1 MNKLLTF
8 AVFIIGVF
16 ISLFIFPDGAVAS
29 VLSGVV
35 CITAILLIDK
45 IFESKSA
52 EFLKSVFLVALI
64 LRIFLA
70 LMISL
75 MGWENI
81 FGPDA
86 ITFDLAGQRIVGYWT
101 GPMNINAQS
110 LERAISFSEPGWGMH
125 YLAGIIYY
133 FLGRNP
139 LAIQFLSCTAGA
151 AAVPC
156 VYYCANKIFNNMR
169 VAKTSALAVG
179 LFPAMILWSSQMLKD
194 GFIIFFLLLSMALII
209 KLHQDFDYLTI
220 LTLLLSLLALFS
232 LRTYIFY
239 MVTAAIIGSFIVGAG
254 KTSEAI
260 GKRMAVL
267 LLVGAAAGYFGFG
280 GTSTET
286 KNTTYDIERL
296 QNYRHY
302 QAEGTNTGF
311 GEDFDVT
318 TVEGTATLLPI
329 GIVFILFAPFP
340 WQMTNARQILIAPE
354 MLIWWLCIPFLIKGI
369 WFTVK
374 TRLREAIPILT
385 FSGMLTVAYA
395 VFQSNIG
402 AAYRQRTQ
410 IQVFLFIFVAVGW
423 TLYKENKENRD
434 FTFKNR
440 HKKVI
445 TGF

>member
-1 MNKLLTF
+1 MKKFLIF
-8 AVFIIGVF
+8 AVFCIGVF
-16 ISLFIFPDGAVAS
+16 VSFFLFPDGAVAS

-35 CITAILLIDK
+35 CITALLLIDK

-64 LRIFLA
+64 LRILPA

-75 MGWENI
+75 MGWENV

-86 ITFDLAGQRIVGYWT
+86 VTFDIAGQRIVGYWT
-101 GPMNINAQS
+101 GTMNINS
-110 LERAISFSEPGWGMH
+110 WGVERATSFSESGWGMH
-125 YLAGIIYY
+125 YLVGIIYY
-133 FLGRNP
+133 FSGRNP

-169 VAKTSALAVG
+169 VAKTSALAVA

-209 KLHQDFDYLTI
+209 KLHQDFDYRAVLA
-220 LTLLLSLLALFS
+220 LLFSLLALFS
-232 LRTYIFY
+232 LRSYIFY

-254 KTSEAI
+254 RTSEAI

-267 LLVGAAAGYFGFG
+267 LLIGAAAGYFGFG
-280 GTSTET
+280 GSSTGT
-286 KNTTYDIERL
+286 NNTYNIERL
-296 QNYRHY
+296 QKYRHY
-302 QAEGTNTGF
+302 QAEGSNSGF
-311 GEDFDVT
+311 GEGYDVT
-318 TVEGTATLLPI
+318 TVEGTVTLLPI

-340 WQMTNARQILIAPE
+340 WQMDNARQILIAPE

-395 VFQSNIG
+395 LFQSNIG

>member
-8 AVFIIGVF
+8 AVFVIGFF
-16 ISLFIFPDGAVAS
+16 ISFFIFPDGAVAS

-35 CITAILLIDK
+35 CITALLLIDK

-86 ITFDLAGQRIVGYWT
+86 ITFDRAGQRIVGYWT
-101 GPMNINAQS
+101 GTMNINSWGVEKAT
-110 LERAISFSEPGWGMH
+110 SFSAPGWGMN
-125 YLAGIIYY
+125 YLVGIIYY
-133 FLGRNP
+133 FSGRNP

-194 GFIIFFLLLSMALII
+194 GFLIFFILLSMALII

-220 LTLLLSLLALFS
+220 LALLFSLLALFS
-232 LRTYIFY
+232 LRPYIFY
-239 MVTAAIIGSFIVGAG
+239 MVTAAIIGSFVVGAG

-267 LLVGAAAGYFGFG
+267 LIIGGAAGYFGFSG
-280 GTSTET
+280 SSTET
-286 KNTTYDIERL
+286 KNTYNIERL
-296 QNYRHY
+296 QVYRQY
-302 QAEGTNTGF
+302 QAEGTNSGF
-311 GEDFDVT
+311 GEGYDVT
-318 TVEGTATLLPI
+318 TVEGTVTLLPI

-354 MLIWWLCIPFLIKGI
+354 MLVWWLCIPFLIKGI